1 MRAVVKLVL
10 RPLSA
15 LSLVMSTMGTLG
27 EPAPGGHVELKA
39 LCRLRGFAGQQK
51 PRPRNMMKNQQH
63 KVLMKSTQ
71 SHASLGNGTS
81 QDAHAEG
88 GLSVSLDGQSRLFS

>member
-1 MRAVVKLVL
+1 
-10 RPLSA
+10 
-15 LSLVMSTMGTLG
+15 
-27 EPAPGGHVELKA
+27 
-39 LCRLRGFAGQQK
+39 
-51 PRPRNMMKNQQH
+51 MMKNQQH
-63 KVLMKSTQ
+63 KILMKSTQ